1 MTLVLL
7 AGFAGNTWGVIVIS
21 GNVTWG
27 ATSLN
32 DDVQVL
38 SGGRLTVTGLFGIVN
53 GHTLTVEEGGEVTV
67 NARADFDSG
76 GTLVMNG
83 GTASFN
89 DTVKFPD
96 NNNGAVYIYLHG
108 GLLTCSDTES
118 YADRRS
124 ELHVGGGI
132 MRTGHISMARRDPD
146 SADWNIQPIP
156 PYEQI
161 IITDLGGDVKEISA
175 AEPAVEVAFASAASG
190 NLESVSPAV
199 LIVSLSDTADQT
211 ITVDYEV
218 AGGTATRDTDYTL
231 ADGTLT
237 FVADDTSEPINITI
251 TNDGFDEDDETI
263 IVRLTNPTGGNAEL
277 GQITEHTYTIIDPR
291 PKVQF
296 ASPAGRGREDVTPAY
311 LTVELSHSW
320 AQTVTVDYN
329 VTGGTATRDTDYLL
343 ADGTLTFD
351 PCQTTKNIAIDVVD
365 DDSDEG
371 NETIILA
378 LSNPTGNSR
387 LGDNT
392 QHTFTISEQIPL
404 LRGAFYFRAD
414 SDPSA
419 RVGPHPDVMVRLG
432 LGEDK
437 LIFRRDQ
444 GYSPVWYGEDCS
456 EQDLPTEVT
465 RSNCESNV
473 NPFSR
478 VSIIEANPARAIVH
492 WRYARDCGNISPTG
506 WVDEYFTVY
515 PDGVCIRTIKNAT
528 GTTFAQWNS
537 LAPDIERMR
546 LLAEGIEAL
555 PAEWLNPA
563 ALSVTS
569 GDYTYEGFNEERRCY
584 ELRCNVT
591 SAPSALDLTLDTSGG
606 KSIHNPAIVLK
617 NWGDADADVTVT
629 GSRPASRHIGYVDD
643 MYGDHLIVW
652 LGIET
657 TSSIDISIV
666 PRGGSGQFID
676 RAPPPDFGYDFDINV
691 PPLPMGS
698 LEPGPFGAY
707 YTNLKF
713 NNRFDEYW
721 RIGDHTDVVVQF
733 DDNAHR
739 FVFWRGTNY
748 GPHWTSDTNETL
760 YSNWY
765 GTQFV
770 ERRAS
775 EWGEDGCC
783 AEPMQ
788 DWDCRYAHAR
798 IISSNPARAV
808 VQWRY
813 ASCDPDYDIVRDG
826 SGDVWG
832 DWDEEYFTIYPDAI
846 SVRKVTAYSSRTGGS
861 DMESPHIEYHEAI
874 PVTNPGTIPE
884 DNIHWNALS
893 ATDYSGSKKDWQA
906 YDVDGGA
913 MTDLHLIANKP
924 IMVVRMKG
932 STVPVSIVEG
942 TAVEHDPVGQHDC
955 RPFNA
960 YDDWPAWPESDRSMG
975 GWLWD
980 EDPDTHCYRYFWTK
994 YPSHCSIL
1002 HLKWDDYEHLVN
1014 EKRTKIMLFG
1024 MYDAAEA
1031 ANVNNL
1037 IPLARSWQYAPTLTI
1052 ASAGFSGGSY
1062 DKTERAYKISRDLQD
1077 AAELEFT
1084 INASSNSPVHNP
1096 CFVIENWREPARLH
1110 VNGQVVEPGPDFRQG
1125 TEKTADEVASL
1136 VVWMRAESTSSI
1148 NVAISEPAP
1157 GDLDADG
1164 DIDGMD
1170 LGRFVSDWLVMN
1182 FGQSVPCDL
1191 SGDKQVDS
1199 VDFAIL
1205 ASRWLDEY

>member
-1 MTLVLL
+1 
-7 AGFAGNTWGVIVIS
+7 
-21 GNVTWG
+21 
-27 ATSLN
+27 
-32 DDVQVL
+32 
-38 SGGRLTVTGLFGIVN
+38 
-53 GHTLTVEEGGEVTV
+53 
-67 NARADFDSG
+67 
-76 GTLVMNG
+76 
-83 GTASFN
+83 
-89 DTVKFPD
+89 
-96 NNNGAVYIYLHG
+96 
-108 GLLTCSDTES
+108 
-118 YADRRS
+118 
-124 ELHVGGGI
+124 
-132 MRTGHISMARRDPD
+132 
-146 SADWNIQPIP
+146 
-156 PYEQI
+156 
-161 IITDLGGDVKEISA
+161 
-175 AEPAVEVAFASAASG
+175 
-190 NLESVSPAV
+190 
-199 LIVSLSDTADQT
+199 
-211 ITVDYEV
+211 
-218 AGGTATRDTDYTL
+218 
-231 ADGTLT
+231 
-237 FVADDTSEPINITI
+237 
-251 TNDGFDEDDETI
+251 
-263 IVRLTNPTGGNAEL
+263 
-277 GQITEHTYTIIDPR
+277 
-291 PKVQF
+291 
-296 ASPAGRGREDVTPAY
+296 
-311 LTVELSHSW
+311 
-320 AQTVTVDYN
+320 
-329 VTGGTATRDTDYLL
+329 
-343 ADGTLTFD
+343 
-351 PCQTTKNIAIDVVD
+351 
-365 DDSDEG
+365 
-371 NETIILA
+371 
-378 LSNPTGNSR
+378 
-387 LGDNT
+387 
-392 QHTFTISEQIPL
+392 
-404 LRGAFYFRAD
+404 
-414 SDPSA
+414 
-419 RVGPHPDVMVRLG
+419 
-432 LGEDK
+432 
-437 LIFRRDQ
+437 
-444 GYSPVWYGEDCS
+444 
-456 EQDLPTEVT
+456 
-465 RSNCESNV
+465 
-473 NPFSR
+473 
-478 VSIIEANPARAIVH
+478 
-492 WRYARDCGNISPTG
+492 
-506 WVDEYFTVY
+506 
-515 PDGVCIRTIKNAT
+515 
-528 GTTFAQWNS
+528 
-537 LAPDIERMR
+537 
-546 LLAEGIEAL
+546 
-555 PAEWLNPA
+555 
-563 ALSVTS
+563 
-569 GDYTYEGFNEERRCY
+569 
-584 ELRCNVT
+584 
-591 SAPSALDLTLDTSGG
+591 
-606 KSIHNPAIVLK
+606 
-617 NWGDADADVTVT
+617 
-629 GSRPASRHIGYVDD
+629 
-643 MYGDHLIVW
+643 
-652 LGIET
+652 
-657 TSSIDISIV
+657 
-666 PRGGSGQFID
+666 
-676 RAPPPDFGYDFDINV
+676 
-691 PPLPMGS
+691 
-698 LEPGPFGAY
+698 
-707 YTNLKF
+707 
-713 NNRFDEYW
+713 
-721 RIGDHTDVVVQF
+721 
-733 DDNAHR
+733 
-739 FVFWRGTNY
+739 
-748 GPHWTSDTNETL
+748 
-760 YSNWY
+760 
-765 GTQFV
+765 
-770 ERRAS
+770 
-775 EWGEDGCC
+775 
-783 AEPMQ
+783 MQ

-798 IISSNPARAV
+798 IICSNPARAV

-906 YDVDGGA
+906 YEVDGGA

-1096 CFVIENWREPARLH
+1096 CFVIENWREPAIENWREPARLH